1 MKAEC
6 LFLPLEEQHGQDEE
20 RTHEADRGG
29 VRLIYI
35 WWRRWE
41 SNQFPPFYREKI
53 AIFSLKMWRCYG
65 LKFCT

>member
-29 VRLIYI
+29 VRLIHI

-41 SNQFPPFYREKI
+41 SNHHLWFHEQYDSEK
-53 AIFSLKMWRCYG
+53 SL
-65 LKFCT
+65 